1 MPVSQYVPSG
11 VYGQSIHLPRWVD
24 NIELDDAS
32 AQSYTV
38 PTGAVYALIVADAD
52 IYIRVAATASVP
64 TADVVDGTGS
74 FLLKAG
80 IQCRVESGVA
90 ISMIRS
96 GGSTVIISIGCYLA

>member
-1 MPVSQYVPSG
+1 MPVTQSVPDK
-11 VYGQSIHLPRWVD
+11 VYGSSIHLPRWVD

-38 PTGAVYALIVADAD
+38 PTEAVYALIVADAD
-52 IYIRVAATASVP
+52 IYVRVGATASVP
-64 TADVVDGTGS
+64 SADTVDGTGS

-80 IQCRVESGVA
+80 IQCRVEGGVA

-96 GGSTVIISIGCYLA
+96 GSSTVIISIGAYKQ